1 MTDST
6 QGAQDTTAAAEVV
19 QSESVV
25 EATEAVSAPEAEA
38 AQADQSA
45 IDYSDLSAGEG
56 YELDA
61 EVFDQFKAALTE
73 VGAPK
78 EVAQKFLDMQTALL
92 AKQADAYQAA
102 LVEQSQQWEQQVK
115 ADKELGGDNFEKTQA
130 VAIKA
135 IESFGSPELRQLL
148 NDSGLGNH
156 PELVKFCH
164 RVGQKLTEDAVVL
177 PGTQT
182 GATKSIAER
191 LWS

>member
-45 IDYSDLSAGEG
+45 NDYSDLSVGEG

-61 EVFDQFKAALTE
+61 EVFDQFKGLLSE
-73 VGAPK
+73 INVPK
-78 EVAQKFLDMQTALL
+78 EAAQKLLDLQTAIETKR
-92 AKQADAYQAA
+92 AEAYQAA

-164 RVGQKLTEDAVVL
+164 RVGLKFSEDSVVL
-177 PGTQT
+177 PGTQA

-191 LWS
+191 LWN